1 MIVLD
6 DLSSVDI
13 HDVIDQAE
21 RRLRRGLGREG
32 AHYSRFNGT
41 AGFRTDAHAWVR
53 LSWRRDTRIDVDSW
67 TGVEEAAA
75 ILSGVPRPVWMA
87 AATWSD
93 PERGVVWKAEETSSA
108 PGGAVSISAD
118 LVEDP
123 RLPETWWVALRN
135 GLNALAAHTT
145 DRVTLDQDHLTGRLH
160 EVYGCG
166 VDTRV
171 LDHAWA
177 CAHGDLG
184 YANPTGPDLMFLD
197 WESWGIAPI
206 GWDSACPWSASLGV
220 PEVADRVLAEFA
232 EQLATRSGLLCRLLL
247 CANVARATIRA
258 KKELPLTETMERTA
272 ETLLSDLARSD
283 GHGPNR

>member
-1 MIVLD
+1 
-6 DLSSVDI
+6 
-13 HDVIDQAE
+13 
-21 RRLRRGLGREG
+21 
-32 AHYSRFNGT
+32 
-41 AGFRTDAHAWVR
+41 
-53 LSWRRDTRIDVDSW
+53 
-67 TGVEEAAA
+67 
-75 ILSGVPRPVWMA
+75 MA

-93 PERGVVWKAEETSSA
+93 PERGVVWKAEETSLT

-145 DRVTLDQDHLTGRLH
+145 DRVALDQDHLTGRVH
-160 EVYGCG
+160 EVYGSG

-184 YANPTGPDLMFLD
+184 YANLTGPDLMFLD

-206 GWDSACPWSASLGV
+206 GWDVSLSVVGFVRCSRGRGKGGRGGRETAGHQEWNLVPVTSVRQRRASHHSREEGA
-220 PEVADRVLAEFA
+220 PAQRV
-232 EQLATRSGLLCRLLL
+232 
-247 CANVARATIRA
+247 
-258 KKELPLTETMERTA
+258 
-272 ETLLSDLARSD
+272 
-283 GHGPNR
+283 HGENR